1 MAEVVEKNT
10 EEEKENALY
19 SSDLERDTQ
28 KFVLRLFK
36 EKLPNLYLYHNYNHT
51 LRVVKSTKEI
61 ADNSQIIVKQKEALL
76 LAAWLHD
83 TGYTKQREGHEEI
96 SVQIAKDFLQEKSV
110 LEETIDL
117 VSDLILAT
125 KMDRKPETNLQRII
139 KDADSSHFAKDYF
152 SETSEFLRQ
161 ELKLTEVA
169 DYSPAEWRDKN
180 VEMFTEK
187 HRFYTDYAAQNWKLQ
202 KDSNLINILK
212 KKKKKKKKYEKE
224 ELKAKLKIKYKDQSP
239 DRGVQTLYRTT
250 LRNHIKLSDIA
261 DTKANILLSVNAI
274 IISLALSNVIP
285 KLDAPTNRHL
295 MIPTL
300 ILVLFSVAS
309 IILSILS
316 TRPNVTSGEFTRE
329 QVKKKQVNILFFGNF
344 HKMSYDQYQWAINEI
359 IYDKDYIYEA
369 LTKDLWLLG
378 VVLNKKYMLLRK
390 TYTVFMAGIIIS
402 VIAFIL
408 AFWLI

>member
-1 MAEVVEKNT
+1 MAEVVEKKPD
-10 EEEKENALY
+10 EKEENTPF
-19 SSDLERDTQ
+19 SSELEQDTQ

-36 EKLPNLYLYHNYNHT
+36 ENLPNTYLYHNFNHT
-51 LRVVKSTKEI
+51 VRVVKSTKEI
-61 ADNSQIIVKQKEALL
+61 ADNSQLIVKQEEALI

-83 TGYTKQREGHEEI
+83 TGYTQQREGHEDI
-96 SVQIAKDFLQEKSV
+96 SKKIAREYLTEKNV
-110 LEETIDL
+110 DEETIEL
-117 VSDLILAT
+117 VEELILAT
-125 KMDRKPETNLQRII
+125 KMDRTPNNELEQII

-161 ELKLTEVA
+161 ELKLTDVA
-169 DYSPAEWRDKN
+169 NYTPSEWRDKN

-187 HRFYTDYAAQNWKLQ
+187 HHFYTDYAAQHWKLQ
-202 KDSNLINILK
+202 KDSNLIDILK
-212 KKKKKKKKYEKE
+212 KKKKKKRKYKKE
-224 ELKAKLKIKYKDQSP
+224 EVKAKLKTKYKDLSP

-344 HKMSYDQYQWAINEI
+344 HKMPYDQYLWAMNEI

-390 TYTVFMAGIIIS
+390 TYTVFMTGIIIS
-402 VIAFIL
+402 VVAFIV